1 MASVTLLEMRTRSR
15 ERADMVNSR
24 FITDAELNHYINAS
38 VQELYDLLIAS
49 RGESYYIS
57 SSTFSTANGTASYNL
72 PSDFLKLMGVDL
84 NTSPNQAVT
93 LKSFKWQ
100 ERNQARGPYYIQ
112 YQAAL
117 RYQLRGGQLTFSPT
131 PQGAQSITLWYVPR
145 AIVLVGDSDSFDGI
159 NGWEEYVIID
169 AAIKMRVKEESPVQ
183 ELMIAKQDMLSRV
196 LQASAARDSAEPSRV
211 VDSDSYNSGLRAWN

>member
-1 MASVTLLEMRTRSR
+1 MASVTLADFRLRSR

-24 FITDAELNHYINAS
+24 FITDAELNRYVNAS
-38 VQELYDLLIAS
+38 IQELYDLLIAS

-57 SSTFSTANGTASYNL
+57 SYTFNTANGTADYAL
-72 PSDFLKLMGVDL
+72 PATFLKLMGVDL
-84 NTSPNQAVT
+84 NTSTNQAVT

-100 ERNQARGPYYIQ
+100 ERNQAKGPYYIQ

-117 RYQLRGGQLTFSPT
+117 RYQIRGGNLTFSPT
-131 PQGAQSITLWYVPR
+131 PQGAQSITLWFIPR
-145 AIVLVGDSDSFDGI
+145 AVVLTADGDSFDGI

-169 AAIKMRVKEESPVQ
+169 CAIKMRVKEESPVQ
-183 ELMIAKQDMLSRV
+183 ELMIAKQDMLARV
-196 LQASAARDSAEPSRV
+196 LQASSARDSGEPPRV